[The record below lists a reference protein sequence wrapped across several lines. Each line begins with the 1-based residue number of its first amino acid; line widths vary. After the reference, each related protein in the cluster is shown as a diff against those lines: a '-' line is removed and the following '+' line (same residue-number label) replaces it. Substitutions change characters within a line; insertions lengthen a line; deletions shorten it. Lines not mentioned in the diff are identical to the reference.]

1 MKSNGWHS
9 DGASHERRQ
18 WGFFCLELL
27 PILPLSLS
35 LTLTHCPS
43 LSLPPS
49 LSRLWNP
56 TAVLI
61 PRILLQGL
69 ISFPFLERLFKYC
82 YIYSQQQNSLPP
94 SQAAAEQQR
103 STDEG
108 EKSRSYS
115 SIPFKFCLSFM
126 SLSLSSSVYFC
137 LNASPTL
144 FAVNVRNYPPSTL
157 RMLHVRVF
165 QECFAFCN
173 SLLLVSVY
181 MNTGSI
187 NGPCVIVLIRAA
199 RRTARDPHGTR
210 L

>member
-9 DGASHERRQ
+9 DGASHERRR

-115 SIPFKFCLSFM
+115 SIPFKFCLSCM
-126 SLSLSSSVYFC
+126 SLSLYPLLYISVLTLHQHCSLSMSVIIHRVHWGCCMWESFRSALLFVIHSC
-137 LNASPTL
+137 LFLCIWTQG
-144 FAVNVRNYPPSTL
+144 V
-157 RMLHVRVF
+157 
-165 QECFAFCN
+165 
-173 SLLLVSVY
+173 
-181 MNTGSI
+181 
-187 NGPCVIVLIRAA
+187 
-199 RRTARDPHGTR
+199 
-210 L
+210 

>member
-1 MKSNGWHS
+1 MS
-9 DGASHERRQ
+9 
-18 WGFFCLELL
+18 
-27 PILPLSLS
+27 
-35 LTLTHCPS
+35 
-43 LSLPPS
+43 
-49 LSRLWNP
+49 
-56 TAVLI
+56 V
-61 PRILLQGL
+61 
-69 ISFPFLERLFKYC
+69 
-82 YIYSQQQNSLPP
+82 
-94 SQAAAEQQR
+94 
-103 STDEG
+103 
-108 EKSRSYS
+108 
-115 SIPFKFCLSFM
+115 

-144 FAVNVRNYPPSTL
+144 FALNVRNYPPSTL